1 MTGAIA
7 VMSSY
12 GGGTPGPTPFDFYN
26 PPQLVSASFNGTT
39 QSLLTPSSGTNAAF
53 TQTGDFTVEAWY
65 RPTNVTG
72 THSLFTLGPD
82 PANRYTFQL
91 SGTSVT
97 SNLYGAGVT
106 TYTSTVPINTWT
118 HIAVVRSGST
128 VSVYINGT
136 ASATTDTQAGTI
148 GNGVLRIGADATG
161 SALFV
166 GQISN
171 FRVAASAVYT
181 GNFTTPTRPLSLTG
195 AVFFAS
201 LGATAF
207 VDYSTNAIAITNTG
221 TVALADQSPFAA
233 TWTDSVSGIIATVAV
248 RPNATSTSNPTYDAR
263 YGGGLNIAQTAQTY
277 VDVPT
282 TYGGLGAYTISMA
295 ANIPAGQGSHY
306 VGVYD
311 GNTVDRAGAYINA
324 RVWVGDGF
332 EVGTQSSW
340 GASFSPTMA
349 TVAWWDFVYN
359 GRFVSAYRNG
369 TVFINNYDLGV
380 GNQNTGWLNP
390 LRFVGDESVSS
401 NNTMWPG
408 TVYRIKCQNGALSS
422 GAITT
427 QYNAVRATY
436 GL

>member
-26 PPQLVSASFNGTT
+26 PPQLVSASFNGTS
-39 QSLLTPSSGTNAAF
+39 QYLSASNAAF
-53 TQTGDFTVEAWY
+53 TFAGDFTVEGWY
-65 RPTNVTG
+65 RPTSVAGLRT
-72 THSLFTLGPD
+72 LFTIGAPT
-82 PANRYTFQL
+82 AATGAMVVYSS
-91 SGTSVT
+91 SGT
-97 SNLYGAGVT
+97 LQAQPYGGGNITFSGAT
-106 TYTSTVPINTWT
+106 MSINTWY
-118 HIAVVRSGST
+118 HIALVRSGST
-128 VSVYINGT
+128 IKLYFNGT
-136 ASATTDTQAGTI
+136 ASATTSTNSSSI
-148 GNGVLRIGADATG
+148 GNGAFT
-161 SALFV
+161 V
-166 GQISN
+166 GFLSGGYGYFSGNVSN
-171 FRVAASAVYT
+171 VRVAASAVYT
-181 GNFTTPTRPLSLTG
+181 ADFTTPTRPLLSTD
-195 AVFFAS
+195 AVFFAP
-201 LGATAF
+201 LGVTAF
-207 VDYSTNAIAITNTG
+207 VDNSSNAISITNTG
-221 TVALADQSPFAA
+221 TVALADQSPFPA
-233 TWTDSVSGIIATVAV
+233 TWTDSVSGIVATVAV
-248 RPNATSTSNPTYDAR
+248 KPNATSTANPSYDGR

>member
-12 GGGTPGPTPFDFYN
+12 GGGPPGPTPFDFYN
-26 PPQLVSASFNGTT
+26 PPQLVSASFDGTT
-39 QSLLTPSSGTNAAF
+39 QSLQATNAAF
-53 TQTGDFTVEAWY
+53 TFAGDFTVEAWF

-72 THSLFTLGPD
+72 THYLFTLGG
-82 PANRYTFQL
+82 ASAGKYAVFL
-91 SGTSVT
+91 VGTSVT
-97 SNLYGAGVT
+97 TNLLSSSSV
-106 TYTSTVPINTWT
+106 TYTSTVSINAWS

-128 VSVYINGT
+128 VSVYINGV
-136 ASATTDTQAGTI
+136 ASATTDTQTGTI
-148 GNGVLRIGADATG
+148 GNGSLRIGADQPAANRFAG
-161 SALFV
+161 Y
-166 GQISN
+166 ISN
-171 FRVAASAVYT
+171 FRVDPSAVYT
-181 GNFTTPTRPLSLTG
+181 ANFTVPTRPLSTTG
-195 AVFFAS
+195 AAFFAS

-221 TVALADQSPFAA
+221 TVPLVDSSPFAA

-248 RPNATSTSNPTYDAR
+248 RPNSSSTSNPTYDAR

-349 TVAWWDFVYN
+349 TLSWWDFVYN

>member
-1 MTGAIA
+1 
-7 VMSSY
+7 MSSY

-39 QSLLTPSSGTNAAF
+39 QSLSSNSTSFPQA
-53 TQTGDFTVEAWY
+53 GDFTVEAWY

-72 THSLFTLGPD
+72 THMLFTLGSSE
-82 PANRYTFQL
+82 ASNRYSVYL
-91 SGTSVT
+91 VGTAITT
-97 SNLYGAGVT
+97 SLYGGSAV

-118 HIAVVRSGST
+118 HIAVVRSNDT
-128 VSVYINGT
+128 INVYINGV
-136 ASATTDTQAGTI
+136 ASVTSDTQAGTI
-148 GNGVLRIGADATG
+148 GQSALKIGAD
-161 SALFV
+161 SV
-166 GQISN
+166 GGNRFAGNISN
-171 FRVAASAVYT
+171 FRLVSSAVYT
-181 GNFTTPTRPLSLTG
+181 GNFTTPTRPLSPTG

-295 ANIPAGQGSHY
+295 ANIPAGQSSHY

>member
-12 GGGTPGPTPFDFYN
+12 GGGPPGPTPFDFYN
-26 PPQLVSASFNGTT
+26 PPQLVSASFNGTS
-39 QSLLTPSSGTNAAF
+39 QYLSASNAAF
-53 TQTGDFTVEAWY
+53 TFTGDFTVEGWY
-65 RPTNVTG
+65 RPTSVTG
-72 THSLFTLGPD
+72 LKTLFTLG
-82 PANRYTFQL
+82 
-91 SGTSVT
+91 
-97 SNLYGAGVT
+97 
-106 TYTSTVPINTWT
+106 TSTFASGSYVLYSSAGAFQGQLFGGSATSFSAGTMSINTWY
-118 HIAVVRSGST
+118 HIALVRSGST
-128 VSVYINGT
+128 ITLYVNGT
-136 ASATTDTQAGTI
+136 AGSGTATQAGTI
-148 GNGVLRIGADATG
+148 GNGAVTIGFLAGGYGYFA
-161 SALFV
+161 

-171 FRVAASAVYT
+171 FRVDPSAVYT
-181 GNFTTPTRPLSLTG
+181 ANFTTPTRPLSLTG
-195 AVFFAS
+195 AAFFAA
-201 LGATAF
+201 LGVTAF

-390 LRFVGDESVSS
+390 LRFVGDESVSA